1 MAVSYSALRDA
12 DFGPLAAVGEQW
24 LAQAAR
30 LEEREAELDELRRRR
45 LGEAQ
50 WTGTVAEEV
59 RSRVKLIGDDT
70 VERAGECR
78 RIAAAIEDAVAVF
91 KNGQEELAELLASLP
106 EGLSVDAD
114 GVVTARSGE
123 DVGAQSAEDAAAFER
138 RVEAIL
144 DAVSEA
150 DETLHAAVAAI
161 AGTTDAGERAE
172 LAAGVALADDFQDL
186 LDGGADPAAVTAW
199 WDGLSPFE
207 QQGLLEARPE
217 LLAPVDGIPAAVRD
231 SANRALLDSELA
243 RREDEIEAVEDR
255 LAADPGNED
264 LRRRLEGLTG
274 TQRDLARLRDEVSTP
289 YQVGS
294 GGPALERYLLGYS
307 SEGDGRAIVAIG
319 NPDTADHVS
328 VLVPGT
334 GSDLGNVGGS
344 VDRAELM
351 AGDAYWAD
359 PGSSTASVLWLGYD
373 APDEVAPH
381 AMDRRYAED
390 AARDLSSFTS
400 GLRAVDEDGAS
411 HVTVTGHSYGSTT
424 VGIAARDAGLD
435 VDDMVFVGSPG
446 VGVDSASD
454 LGIDPDRVW
463 ATRNEEDIIGWARE
477 DALGAIAGG
486 GAGGLLGGPAG
497 GLIGG
502 ALGYFTADRD
512 DLVHGTDPVSDAFG
526 GRTFQS
532 DATRDADGFEEL
544 WKDDVE
550 NHSSYWDG
558 DNGHPRNVARD
569 NMAYIV
575 TGQTSGVR

>member
-1 MAVSYSALRDA
+1 
-12 DFGPLAAVGEQW
+12 
-24 LAQAAR
+24 
-30 LEEREAELDELRRRR
+30 
-45 LGEAQ
+45 
-50 WTGTVAEEV
+50 
-59 RSRVKLIGDDT
+59 

-91 KNGQEELAELLASLP
+91 KDGQEELAELLASLP

-114 GVVTARSGE
+114 GVVTAE
-123 DVGAQSAEDAAAFER
+123 SAEDAAAFER

-172 LAAGVALADDFQDL
+172 LAAGVALADDFQDM
-186 LDGGADPAAVTAW
+186 LDTGASPAAVNAW

-217 LLAPVDGIPAAVRD
+217 LLAQVDGIPTAIRD
-231 SANRALLDSELA
+231 SANRTLLDSELE

-255 LAADPGNED
+255 LAADPGDED
-264 LRRRLEGLTG
+264 LRRRLEGLQD
-274 TQRDLARLRDEVSTP
+274 TQRDLVRLRENVSGP

-307 SEGDGRAIVAIG
+307 SDGDGRAIVAIG
-319 NPDTADHVS
+319 NPDTADNVS

-334 GSDLGNVGGS
+334 GSDLGNVG
-344 VDRAELM
+344 DRAELM

-359 PGSSTASVLWLGYD
+359 PGSATASVLWLGYD
-373 APDEVAPH
+373 APDEIVPH
-381 AMDRRYAED
+381 AMDQKYAED
-390 AARDLSSFTS
+390 AAKDLSSFTA

-463 ATRNEEDIIGWARE
+463 ATRNEEDMIGWARE
-477 DALGAIAGG
+477 DTLGTIAGG
-486 GAGGLLGGPAG
+486 GAGGLLGGPVG

-502 ALGYFTADRD
+502 AFGYFTSDHD

-544 WKDDVE
+544 WKDNAE

>member
-1 MAVSYSALRDA
+1 MSVSYSALREA
-12 DFGPLAAVGEQW
+12 DFAPLAAVGEEW
-24 LAQAAR
+24 RAQAGR
-30 LEEREAELDELRRRR
+30 LEERESELDDLRRRQI
-45 LGEAQ
+45 GEAQ

-78 RIAAAIEDAVAVF
+78 RIAAAIEDAVEVF
-91 KNGQEELAELLASLP
+91 QDRQDELMELLASVP
-106 EGLSVDAD
+106 AGLSVDAD
-114 GVVTARSGE
+114 GVATGE
-123 DVGAQSAEDAAAFER
+123 AMDVMAFEQ

-161 AGTTDAGERAE
+161 AGTTDDGERAE
-172 LAAGVALADDFQDL
+172 LAAGVALADDFQDML
-186 LDGGADPAAVTAW
+186 ARGASPAEVNAW

-217 LLAPVDGIPAAVRD
+217 LLAQVDGMPTDVRD
-231 SANRALLDSELA
+231 SANRTLLDGELH
-243 RREDEIEAVEDR
+243 RRESEIEAVEDR
-255 LAADPGNED
+255 LAADPGNEA
-264 LRRRLEGLTG
+264 LQARLEGLRG
-274 TQRDLARLRDEVSTP
+274 TQEDLNRLRDTISEP

-294 GGPALERYLLGYS
+294 GGPALDHYLLGYS
-307 SEGDGRAIVAIG
+307 SAEDGRAIVAVG
-319 NPDTADHVS
+319 NPDTADNVS

-334 GSDLGNVGGS
+334 GADLGNATGS
-344 VDRAELM
+344 LDRAQLM

-359 PGSSTASVLWLGYD
+359 PGASTASVMWLGYD
-373 APDEVAPH
+373 APDEIVPH
-381 AMDRRYAED
+381 AMDRGYAED
-390 AARDLSSFTS
+390 AAKDLSSFAS
-400 GLRAVDEDGAS
+400 GLRAVDEDGES
-411 HVTVTGHSYGSTT
+411 HVTMTGHSYGSTT

-435 VDDMVFVGSPG
+435 VDDMVFVASPG
-446 VGVDSASD
+446 VGVDSAAD

-477 DALGAIAGG
+477 DAIGTIAGG
-486 GAGGLLGGPAG
+486 AGGGLLGGPVG

-502 ALGYFTADRD
+502 AVGYFTSDHD

-532 DATRDADGFEEL
+532 DATRDADGIEEL
-544 WKDDVE
+544 WKDNVE

-558 DNGHPRNVARD
+558 DNGHPRNAARD

>member
-1 MAVSYSALRDA
+1 MSVTYSALRDA

-24 LAQAAR
+24 RAQAGR
-30 LEEREAELDELRRRR
+30 LEERESELDDLRRRQI
-45 LGEAQ
+45 GEAQ

-78 RIAAAIEDAVAVF
+78 RIAAAIEDAVEVF
-91 KNGQEELAELLASLP
+91 KDRQEELLELLASLP

-114 GVVTARSGE
+114 GVVTGE
-123 DVGAQSAEDAAAFER
+123 AADVAAFESR
-138 RVEAIL
+138 IEGILEA
-144 DAVSEA
+144 VGEA

-161 AGTTDAGERAE
+161 AGTADAGERAE
-172 LAAGVALADDFQDL
+172 LAAGVALADDFQDM
-186 LDGGADPAAVTAW
+186 LDRGSSPAAVNAW

-207 QQGLLEARPE
+207 QQGLLESRPE
-217 LLAPVDGIPAAVRD
+217 LLAQVDGIPSGVRD
-231 SANRALLDSELA
+231 SANRTLLDGELH
-243 RREDEIEAVEDR
+243 RRESEIENVEDR
-255 LAADPGNED
+255 LAVDPGNQD
-264 LRRRLEGLTG
+264 LQKRLEGLRG
-274 TQRDLARLRDEVSTP
+274 TQEDLTRLRDTVSEP
-289 YQVGS
+289 YQVGA
-294 GGPALERYLLGYS
+294 GGPALDHYLLGYS
-307 SEGDGRAIVAIG
+307 SAEDGRAIVAIG
-319 NPDTADHVS
+319 NPDTADNVS

-334 GSDLGNVGGS
+334 GADLGNVGGS
-344 VDRAELM
+344 VDRAALM

-359 PGSSTASVLWLGYD
+359 PNASTASVLWLGYD
-373 APDEVAPH
+373 APDEVVPH
-381 AMDRRYAED
+381 AMDKQYAED
-390 AARDLSSFTS
+390 AAQDLSSFAA
-400 GLRAVDEDGAS
+400 GLRAVDEDGES
-411 HVTVTGHSYGSTT
+411 HLTVTGHSYGSTT

-477 DALGAIAGG
+477 DTIGSIVGG
-486 GAGGLLGGPAG
+486 GAGGLLGGPVG

-502 ALGYFTADRD
+502 AVGYFTSDHD

-526 GRTFQS
+526 GRTFKS
-532 DATRDADGFEEL
+532 DATRDADGLDEL
-544 WKDDVE
+544 WKDNAD

-558 DNGHPRNVARD
+558 DNGHPRNAARD